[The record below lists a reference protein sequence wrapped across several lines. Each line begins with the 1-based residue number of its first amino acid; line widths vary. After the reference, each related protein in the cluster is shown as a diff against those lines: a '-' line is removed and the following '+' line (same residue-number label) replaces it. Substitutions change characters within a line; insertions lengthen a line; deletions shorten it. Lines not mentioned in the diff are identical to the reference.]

1 MFDARLTVRAIL
13 VERETMIGCNRI
25 TGSFEATSEQVPSEA
40 GKSGKV
46 AAGGSFGI
54 CRPKTIPVRA

>member
-25 TGSFEATSEQVPSEA
+25 TGSFEVPSEA
-40 GKSGKV
+40 GRSGQV

-54 CRPKTIPVRA
+54 GRPKTFPVGARPR

>member
-25 TGSFEATSEQVPSEA
+25 TGSFEVPSEA
-40 GKSGKV
+40 G
-46 AAGGSFGI
+46 
-54 CRPKTIPVRA
+54 